1 MARGAWS
8 PYLEVG
14 IGPYAEIFTKAPPMA
29 AVGYGAEI
37 GIRSDSD
44 WNNPEPEVTLVVN
57 AKGTIVGATLG
68 NDVNLRDMEGRSALL
83 LGIAK
88 DNNASCAIGPFVR
101 LFDATFTLDDVRKAK
116 VELEVT
122 GPDQFRLRGS
132 SDLSKISRDPTDLVR
147 HAMGDTHQ
155 YPDGMVLMT
164 GTLFAP
170 TEQRK
175 PGWPWLHPHG
185 GRPGVDQLAQARHA
199 HQPRQPLR
207 QDRAVDVRRVGAD
220 AQSRGAGAVEVSDLT
235 RLPASVLREQ
245 IAARK
250 VSPVELT
257 DAVLARAEKLQ
268 PVLNCF
274 ITIAADQA
282 RAAAKQAED
291 AVMQGKP
298 LGLLHGIP
306 FAAKDLVNTAGV
318 RTTFGSLHHDDNV
331 PKEDAVCAA
340 RMKQA
345 GAILFGKTTTP
356 EFGHKALTDAPLF
369 GRTRNAW
376 SAERT
381 SGGSSGGAAV
391 AVAAGIGPIGIATDG
406 GGSTRIPAAANGM
419 VGLKQSNGVI
429 PHSQVADAFG
439 NYTYVTP
446 MTRTVMDTAL
456 MLQAMAG
463 PHPSDPWSI
472 GVPPQDYIAAARPD
486 GDLKGK
492 RILFSVT
499 LGNTLVAKDV
509 RAAFEQAL
517 GQVEG
522 PRRRAGRA
530 AGRPARHGAD
540 LEGASTTRPGG
551 RASTI

>member
-1 MARGAWS
+1 MS
-8 PYLEVG
+8 E
-14 IGPYAEIFTKAPPMA
+14 
-29 AVGYGAEI
+29 
-37 GIRSDSD
+37 
-44 WNNPEPEVTLVVN
+44 
-57 AKGTIVGATLG
+57 
-68 NDVNLRDMEGRSALL
+68 
-83 LGIAK
+83 
-88 DNNASCAIGPFVR
+88 
-101 LFDATFTLDDVRKAK
+101 
-116 VELEVT
+116 
-122 GPDQFRLRGS
+122 
-132 SDLSKISRDPTDLVR
+132 
-147 HAMGDTHQ
+147 
-155 YPDGMVLMT
+155 
-164 GTLFAP
+164 
-170 TEQRK
+170 
-175 PGWPWLHPHG
+175 
-185 GRPGVDQLAQARHA
+185 
-199 HQPRQPLR
+199 
-207 QDRAVDVRRVGAD
+207 
-220 AQSRGAGAVEVSDLT
+220 LT

-245 IAARK
+245 IAAK
-250 VSPVELT
+250 KLSPVELT

-274 ITIAADQA
+274 ITLAADRA
-282 RAAAKQAED
+282 RAAAREAED
-291 AVMQGKP
+291 AVMKGRP

-318 RTTFGSLHHDDNV
+318 RTTFGSLHHDENV
-331 PKEDAVCAA
+331 PGEDAVCAA

-472 GVPPQDYIAAARPD
+472 GIVPQDYLAAARPD
-486 GDLKGK
+486 GDLRGK
-492 RILFSVT
+492 RVLYGLT
-499 LGNTLVAKDV
+499 LGNRLVARDV
-509 RAAFEQAL
+509 RTAFEAAL
-517 GQVEG
+517 G
-522 PRRRAGRA
+522 RLRDL
-530 AGRPARHGAD
+530 GAD
-540 LEGASTTRPGG
+540 LVELPGDLPDMEPIWKVINHTTWRARFDDLIRRDDNRVSPSLVRQVAMASEWSGADYQRAMFQRTDLFRRVQAWFEAADYLVTPTLSRTALPIDQDLFEPIRIDGIEAGELRRNWFPYTMPFNITGHPALTLCCGYDAEGLPIGLQLVGRFRDEASVLHAAVLYE
-551 RASTI
+551 ASERWLERWPTF

>member
-1 MARGAWS
+1 M
-8 PYLEVG
+8 
-14 IGPYAEIFTKAPPMA
+14 
-29 AVGYGAEI
+29 
-37 GIRSDSD
+37 
-44 WNNPEPEVTLVVN
+44 
-57 AKGTIVGATLG
+57 
-68 NDVNLRDMEGRSALL
+68 
-83 LGIAK
+83 
-88 DNNASCAIGPFVR
+88 
-101 LFDATFTLDDVRKAK
+101 
-116 VELEVT
+116 
-122 GPDQFRLRGS
+122 
-132 SDLSKISRDPTDLVR
+132 
-147 HAMGDTHQ
+147 
-155 YPDGMVLMT
+155 
-164 GTLFAP
+164 
-170 TEQRK
+170 
-175 PGWPWLHPHG
+175 
-185 GRPGVDQLAQARHA
+185 
-199 HQPRQPLR
+199 
-207 QDRAVDVRRVGAD
+207 
-220 AQSRGAGAVEVSDLT
+220 SDLT

-472 GVPPQDYIAAARPD
+472 GVPCRRTTSPRRAPE

-492 RILFSVT
+492 RILYSVT

-509 RAAFEQAL
+509 RAAFERAL
-517 GQVEG
+517 GKLQDA
-522 PRRRAGRA
+522 RRRAGRA
-530 AGRPARHGAD
+530 AGRPAQHGAD
-540 LEGASTTRPGG
+540 LEGHQPHDLAGALRRHDPPRGQPPVAVAGPPGRHGRGVDAAPTTSTPCSSAPISSAWCRAGSRRP
-551 RASTI
+551 TIW